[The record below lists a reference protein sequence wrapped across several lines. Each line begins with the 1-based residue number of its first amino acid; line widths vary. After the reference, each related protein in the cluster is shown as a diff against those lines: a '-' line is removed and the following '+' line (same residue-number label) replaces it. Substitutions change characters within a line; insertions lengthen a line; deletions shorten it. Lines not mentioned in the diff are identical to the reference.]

1 MSDLR
6 DRFAALDL
14 LDAPDQWNTIEE
26 RATAAQPLS
35 TAPVNEV
42 SRWRGP
48 AWAAAVAVVVLLLGT
63 PLWLLKSGSEPESE
77 PVVVPPSIEASEVLV
92 PDSWD
97 SILARTEARP
107 APAAATCP
115 TFSIP
120 EAADR
125 AGSPFVPYEGGWL
138 AAAFDQHAGLVIYRD
153 SERTWAFDVCANTW
167 TRLQDHDEEALLWSG
182 ALVYDIDSD
191 TTVSFGWEKVAVFD
205 PDTGSWTER
214 DYPTDDA
221 GHPLASASETDWNSI
236 SGVVYD
242 PVSGLIVASTA
253 QDRILRAY
261 DVDSDTWTEIGS
273 VPTPSEQDSS
283 VNLLGYLPALDRL
296 IVTPNVSGTTFLVDP
311 RTGATDVISTPSPGY
326 PLYTGFRGTFWQTA
340 SSAIVDYRSFSLCE
354 FSAQSLAWDYCYSD
368 DNNFPPSLAAT
379 SSESWG
385 RVIDAIVEDTVN
397 DRLLFLTLRGYAE
410 PDTWAHDQ
418 ITKEWTPIPFAISD
432 LP

>member
-35 TAPVNEV
+35 MAPVNKV

-48 AWAAAVAVVVLLLGT
+48 AWAAAVAVVVLLLGA
-63 PLWLLKSGSEPESE
+63 PLWLLKSGAEPESE

-92 PDSWD
+92 PGSWNP
-97 SILARTEARP
+97 ILAETKARP
-107 APAAATCP
+107 AADAATCP

-120 EAADR
+120 EAEDR

-138 AAAFDQHAGLVIYRD
+138 AAAFDQRAGQVIYRD
-153 SERTWAFDVCANTW
+153 SERTWAFDVCTNTW
-167 TRLQDHDEEALLWSG
+167 TRLQDHDEGAPLWSG

-214 DYPTDDA
+214 DYPTDGA
-221 GHPLASASETDWNSI
+221 GRPLASASETDWNAI
-236 SGVVYD
+236 SGVAYD

-253 QDRILRAY
+253 QDRILRSY
-261 DVDSDTWTEIGS
+261 DVDSDTWTEIGV
-273 VPTPSEQDSS
+273 VPTPSEQDF
-283 VNLLGYLPALDRL
+283 VNLLGYLPALDRF
-296 IVTPNVSGTTFLVDP
+296 IVTPNVSGMTFLVDP
-311 RTGATDVISTPSPGY
+311 RTGTTSVISTPSPGY

-340 SSAIVDYRSFSLCE
+340 KSAIVDYRSFSLCE
-354 FSAQSLAWDYCYSD
+354 FSPQSLAWDNCYAD
-368 DNNFPPSLAAT
+368 DDNFPPTLAAAAQ
-379 SSESWG
+379 SRE
-385 RVIDAIVEDTVN
+385 RVLDAVVEDTVN
-397 DRLLFLTLRGYAE
+397 DRLLFLTLRGYGE
-410 PDTWAHDQ
+410 PDVWARDQ
-418 ITKEWTPIPFAISD
+418 TTNEWTPIPFAITDGS
-432 LP
+432 